1 MIFMK
6 TNYELGME
14 YLQKA
19 EKIKEKI
26 DFLTVELEKK
36 SNLKG
41 ACDRVDVQK
50 RLRVLYEMYIDL
62 KAVGNKLTGG
72 KKNV

>member
-1 MIFMK
+1 MK

-14 YLQKA
+14 YLEKA

-26 DFLTVELEKK
+26 DFLTKELEKK

-41 ACDRVDVQK
+41 ACDKVEVQK
-50 RLRVLYEMYIDL
+50 RLRALYEMYIDL
-62 KAVGNKLTGG
+62 KAVGKKLTGG
-72 KKNV
+72 K

>member
-1 MIFMK
+1 MK

-14 YLQKA
+14 YLEKA
-19 EKIKEKI
+19 DKIKEKI
-26 DFLTVELEKK
+26 DFLTKELEKK

-41 ACDRVDVQK
+41 ACDKVEVQK

-62 KAVGNKLTGG
+62 KAVGKKLTGG
-72 KKNV
+72 K

>member
-1 MIFMK
+1 MINMK

-14 YLQKA
+14 YLAKA
-19 EKIKEKI
+19 EKLKVKI
-26 DFLTVELEKK
+26 DFLAKELEKK

-41 ACDRVDVQK
+41 ACDRDDVQK

-62 KAVGNKLTGG
+62 KSVGKKLTGG
-72 KKNV
+72 KNNV